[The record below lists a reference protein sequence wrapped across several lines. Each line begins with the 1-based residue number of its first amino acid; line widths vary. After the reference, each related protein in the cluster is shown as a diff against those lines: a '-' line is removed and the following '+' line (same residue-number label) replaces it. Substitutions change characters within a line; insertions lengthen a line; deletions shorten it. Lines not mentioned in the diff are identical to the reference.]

1 MAFDI
6 SKLTEGVNKYLN
18 SISEVGKA
26 AQKINEELEARSRFS
41 VELGEAIKQNIQ
53 SRLKG
58 MDSVPDI
65 EFEVKSAVSEA
76 IASLDN
82 TFNQIDGAFESI
94 KSAGKVMEVTDSTG
108 ADAAKSDTG
117 EEVKDKNSA
126 AEAITAL
133 SGNRNAYAGVL
144 STEALQELSK
154 SQYFS
159 ANLVQSSLF
168 DTGNEDS
175 SDESSSGPVS
185 GLAGALASSNS
196 YIAGASSDPFKSLSL
211 TDLNNNSLL
220 QNELV
225 KAYSASAKNAAVN
238 NTSIF
243 GDFTL

>member
-41 VELGEAIKQNIQ
+41 VELGESIKQNIQ
-53 SRLKG
+53 SRIKS
-58 MDSVPDI
+58 MDTVPDI

-108 ADAAKSDTG
+108 ADAAKPDTG
-117 EEVKDKNSA
+117 EEGKDKNSA

-175 SDESSSGPVS
+175 SDDSSSSPVS

-225 KAYSASAKNAAVN
+225 KAYSAAAKNAAVN
-238 NTSIF
+238 NKNIF

>member
-1 MAFDI
+1 MAFDV

-53 SRLKG
+53 SRLKS
-58 MDSVPDI
+58 MDTVPDI

-76 IASLDN
+76 TASLDN

-108 ADAAKSDTG
+108 ADAEKPDTG
-117 EEVKDKNSA
+117 EEGKDKNSA

-168 DTGNEDS
+168 DTKDKDS
-175 SDESSSGPVS
+175 SDDLSSGPVS

-225 KAYSASAKNAAVN
+225 KAYSAAAKNAAVN